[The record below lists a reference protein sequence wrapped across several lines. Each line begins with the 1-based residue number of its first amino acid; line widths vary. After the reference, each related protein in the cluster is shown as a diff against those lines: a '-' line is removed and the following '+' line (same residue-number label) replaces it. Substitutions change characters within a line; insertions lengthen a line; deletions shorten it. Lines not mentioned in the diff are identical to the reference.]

1 MKDKEKPPILNVQHR
16 KVETVGPWILSYLS
30 GSSVEDKC
38 LTNGDEVEDT
48 NESFI
53 DVETMSDTVYLK
65 TLDPKEWKDQDHYQY
80 V

>member
-1 MKDKEKPPILNVQHR
+1 MKDKEKPPILNVQLR

-30 GSSVEDKC
+30 GSTVQDKC
-38 LTNGDEVEDT
+38 LTNGNEVEDT

-53 DVETMSDTVYLK
+53 DEENELDTLYLK
-65 TLDPKEWKDQDHYQY
+65 TLDPKEWKDQDHYQL